1 MDLVKRVDQDLV
13 DAMKKQE
20 KLRLTVI
27 REIKAAMKQAVID
40 LKKEM
45 NDELVIDVVSRGIKT
60 RKESIKEF
68 EKGNRSDLVDKT
80 KEEIKVL
87 ESYLPVQLSDDEIE
101 KIINDVFLQVKPEKP
116 SDMGKVMKEITPLL
130 KGKADMKMVSEM
142 IKNRLN

>member
-40 LKKEM
+40 LKKVM

-68 EKGNRSDLVDKT
+68 EKGNRSDLVNKT

-87 ESYLPVQLSDDEIE
+87 EAYLPVQLSNDEIE
-101 KIINDVFLQVKPEKP
+101 KTIDDIFLQVKPEKP